1 MKTSISQK
9 FEGKKEEGSTNGAPQ
24 RPGVYMAKRLIKK
37 SDRIDSNGNV
47 IDPITKR
54 IIRKAE

>member
-1 MKTSISQK
+1 MKTSISKK
-9 FEGKKEEGSTNGAPQ
+9 FEASKKETVDGGPE
-24 RPGVYMAKRLIKK
+24 RPSVRMATKLIKK

-54 IIRKAE
+54 IIRKND